1 MIYCGAYKSNYWA
14 VSNYYYAILKD
25 PKGIYYSY
33 VFGINNTNY
42 GEAPTITGVTQ
53 KALPDET
60 QVLLNNILTG
70 TNKNLFEIGAGDNAD
85 GFQAPNG
92 KERINSF
99 SLQETM
105 NSGYLTDQQ
114 DYLSYMILLMQPS
127 RLLTRKY
134 IIHGWPVSDWRMEN
148 SISLKSPMPP
158 MAENILKE
166 CILLKTTSEKLL
178 IFVTK
183 AVQAGNS

>member
-1 MIYCGAYKSNYWA
+1 M
-14 VSNYYYAILKD
+14 
-25 PKGIYYSY
+25 
-33 VFGINNTNY
+33 
-42 GEAPTITGVTQ
+42 
-53 KALPDET
+53 PDET

-92 KERINSF
+92 KERIN
-99 SLQETM
+99 
-105 NSGYLTDQQ
+105 Y
-114 DYLSYMILLMQPS
+114 ILITRDNELWLLDRSTGLLELYDTFEQPS

-148 SISLKSPMPP
+148 SISLKSPMAPRAGEHP
-158 MAENILKE
+158 KRMYSSENNFGEIVV
-166 CILLKTTSEKLL
+166 
-178 IFVTK
+178 FVTK